1 MRKSHVTC
9 HHAPLLTS
17 LSDKYRR
24 QAKYAAWYNDSPE
37 SGSSF
42 GLGNPFAKWR
52 PNTRSNTMRTMED
65 GQAQDRQPITRGVAE
80 DDSPTDSPLTA
91 TMTDDPNDYRLS
103 EDRRQKPQRHAE
115 TEPAVSS
122 ATRPYPPGDEI
133 RFTRAQSP
141 EPVKDIK
148 EEHEPSRTET
158 SSDTYINGTNPVRN
172 RTTTS
177 NKEEKHG
184 LKALFSKKTDDTQDA
199 DNNNGKEKKKFT
211 FWSQIHATLLNS
223 WINVLLIASPVGIAV
238 YYAGVSPVAVFVI
251 NFIAI
256 IPLAGMLSY
265 ATEEIAL
272 RVGEVLGGLLNASF
286 GNAVE
291 LIVSIIALAK
301 DQVLIVQTS
310 LIGSMLSNLLLVM
323 GMCFFFGGVNRMEQA
338 FNLTV
343 AQTASSLLFLAVS
356 SLIIPTAFEEWARTS
371 DGTTGNTS
379 ATTEDAKPGVAEVS
393 RGTAILLLV
402 VYACYLFFQLKSH
415 AEIYN
420 TPGEKNKKRAVG
432 EKFKKTMI
440 PEKYRRRT
448 PTQRQTAI
456 DEPVKDEPEEPAL
469 SIMTA
474 VITLAVST
482 VLVALNAE
490 YLVDSINAITC
501 GGGISKNFVG
511 LILLPIVGNAAE
523 HATAVTV
530 AVKDKMDLAIGV
542 AVGSSM
548 QIALLVLPF
557 VVVLGWIMGKDDM
570 TLFFDGFQIAVLFV
584 AVLLVNYLIADGKS
598 HWLEGVLLMILYI
611 IIAVAAWFYPT
622 APGLSDCPS

>member
-1 MRKSHVTC
+1 
-9 HHAPLLTS
+9 
-17 LSDKYRR
+17 
-24 QAKYAAWYNDSPE
+24 
-37 SGSSF
+37 
-42 GLGNPFAKWR
+42 
-52 PNTRSNTMRTMED
+52 MRTMEN
-65 GQAQDRQPITRGVAE
+65 GEAQDNGPRLQTVAE
-80 DDSPTDSPLTA
+80 AQGNGSPLKPTL
-91 TMTDDPNDYRLS
+91 TDDPNDYRLS
-103 EDRRQKPQRHAE
+103 TPVDRREQSHRHAE
-115 TEPAVSS
+115 TEPGAISG
-122 ATRPYPPGDEI
+122 TRPYPPGDEVSLP
-133 RFTRAQSP
+133 RAQSP
-141 EPVKDIK
+141 DNSEKGIK
-148 EEHEPSRTET
+148 EQEDRHRTES
-158 SSDTYINGTNPVRN
+158 SSDTYVNGKNNNSEEPNPIRN

-177 NKEEKHG
+177 KTEKHG
-184 LKALFSKKTDDTQDA
+184 FKKLFSRKSSKEADD
-199 DNNNGKEKKKFT
+199 NNGKDKKKFT
-211 FWSQIHATLLNS
+211 AWSQLHATLFNS
-223 WINVLLIASPVGIAV
+223 WINVLLIFSPVGIAV
-238 YYAGVSPVAVFVI
+238 YYAKIDPVAVFVI

-256 IPLAGMLSY
+256 IPLAAMLSY

-310 LIGSMLSNLLLVM
+310 LIGSILSNLLLVM
-323 GMCFFFGGVNRMEQA
+323 GMCFFFGGFNRMEQA

-379 ATTEDAKPGVAEVS
+379 ATTENAKPGVAALS
-393 RGTAILLLV
+393 RGTAILLLI

-420 TPGEKNKKRAVG
+420 TPGEKNQKRAVG
-432 EKFKKTMI
+432 KKFKNAVL
-440 PEKYRRRT
+440 PERLRKRSPEERN
-448 PTQRQTAI
+448 AVV
-456 DEPVKDEPEEPAL
+456 EEAASEEPEEPNL
-469 SIMTA
+469 SVWVAIL
-474 VITLAVST
+474 TLAIST

-557 VVVLGWIMGKDDM
+557 VVVLGWIIGKDDM

-622 APGLSDCPS
+622 APGLSDCPA